1 MTEREYR
8 QHPAISRSELWRMS
22 ESPAKFKWFR
32 DHPPVPTPSL
42 IFGQLVHKLI
52 LQPETFNED
61 FAVMP
66 EFNRRTK
73 AGREAYL
80 EWVDTVDCETV
91 VDADTLHEAQ
101 EMASAVFQNRLAA
114 RILEDRHDIVTLK
127 SQHEVPFFWTDPD
140 TGEEC
145 KCRCDA
151 LTVIDDRIVIVD
163 YKTAGSAKTDVFN
176 QSIYK
181 YGYHLQAAMYS
192 EGVMRAME
200 IDYRPEFWFAVQEKS
215 PPYAVNVVTI
225 PETVM
230 QAGIDVYREYLGI
243 YHQCRETDYWYGYN
257 GPFDEPAEAYLPGW
271 YQLGVEEDE

>member
-1 MTEREYR
+1 
-8 QHPAISRSELWRMS
+8 MS
-22 ESPAKFKWFR
+22 ESPEKFKWYR

-52 LQPETFNED
+52 LQPDTFAED
-61 FAVMP
+61 FIVEP
-66 EFNRRTK
+66 VFDRRTK

-80 EWVDTVDCETV
+80 DWVNTVGDETV
-91 VDADTLHEAQ
+91 VDAESLQKAQ
-101 EMASAVFQNRLAA
+101 DMASAVYQNRLAA
-114 RILEDRHDIVTLK
+114 SILEDRHDIVILQ

-151 LTVIDDRIVIVD
+151 LTVIDDQIVIVD

-176 QSIYK
+176 QAVFK

-200 IDYRPEFWFAVQEKS
+200 LDYRPEFWFVVQEKTA
-215 PPYAVNVVTI
+215 PYAVNVVTI

-271 YQLGVEEDE
+271 YQLGVDEDE

>member
-22 ESPAKFKWFR
+22 ESPAKFKWFK
-32 DHPPVPTPSL
+32 DHPPEPTPAL
-42 IFGQLVHKLI
+42 TFGQVVHKLI
-52 LQPETFNED
+52 LQPDTFEDD
-61 FAVMP
+61 FAILTDVD
-66 EFNRRTK
+66 RRTRVGK
-73 AGREAYL
+73 EAFEAFLNRLEGRTAIIQSDYEK
-80 EWVDTVDCETV
+80 
-91 VDADTLHEAQ
+91 AQ

-114 RILEDRHDIVTLK
+114 STLEDRHDIAILS

-140 TGEEC
+140 TGEQC

-200 IDYRPEFWFAVQEKS
+200 LDYRPEFWFVVQEKTA
-215 PPYAVNVVTI
+215 PYAVNVVTI

-271 YQLGVEEDE
+271 MQLGVEEDE

>member
-22 ESPAKFKWFR
+22 ESPAKFKWFK
-32 DHPPVPTPSL
+32 DHPPEPTPAL
-42 IFGQLVHKLI
+42 TFGQVVHKLI
-52 LQPETFNED
+52 LQPETFEDD
-61 FAVMP
+61 FAILTDVD
-66 EFNRRTK
+66 RRTK
-73 AGREAYL
+73 VGKEAFDAFLNRLDGRTAIIQSDYEK
-80 EWVDTVDCETV
+80 
-91 VDADTLHEAQ
+91 AQ

-114 RILEDRHDIVTLK
+114 SILEDRHDIAILS

-140 TGEEC
+140 TGEQC

-192 EGVMRAME
+192 EGVMRAMDLE
-200 IDYRPEFWFAVQEKS
+200 YRPEFWFVVQEKS
-215 PPYAVNVVTI
+215 APYAVNVVTI

-257 GPFDEPAEAYLPGW
+257 GPFDEPTEAYLPGW
-271 YQLGVEEDE
+271 MQLGVEEDE